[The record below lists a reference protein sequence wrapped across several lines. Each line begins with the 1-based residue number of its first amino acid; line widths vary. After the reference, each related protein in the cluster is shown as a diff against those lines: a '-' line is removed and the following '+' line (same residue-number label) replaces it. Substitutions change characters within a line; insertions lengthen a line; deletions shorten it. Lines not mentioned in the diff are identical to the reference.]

1 MEKDEGIENFRAA
14 IMIIQCDSH
23 PYAAIAAP
31 QIMWLLAVVLLC
43 AGICSGQG
51 RSALSPSVRELVAV
65 DAAVV
70 VLQHVR
76 VVDGTGAPFAR
87 ATEMHR
93 SACLRICRRLYTC
106 SGSRR
111 FAWPG
116 SRHASIKAR
125 APTGGQS
132 GGRGILDLDM
142 QGCGG

>member
-76 VVDGTGAPFAR
+76 VVDGTGAPAR
-87 ATEMHR
+87 DDQTIIIAGEKIE
-93 SACLRICRRLYTC
+93 SIGNA
-106 SGSRR
+106 
-111 FAWPG
+111 
-116 SRHASIKAR
+116 ASVAV
-125 APTGGQS
+125 PTGAKVLDERVLCES
-132 GGRGILDLDM
+132 GGDA
-142 QGCGG
+142 